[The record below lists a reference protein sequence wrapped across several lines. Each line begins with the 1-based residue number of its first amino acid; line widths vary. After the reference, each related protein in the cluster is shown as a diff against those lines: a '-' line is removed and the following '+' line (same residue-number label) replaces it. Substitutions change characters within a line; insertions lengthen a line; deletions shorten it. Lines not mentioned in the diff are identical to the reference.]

1 MAKKQAKKLA
11 AKKGAAKKGAPKKA
25 TAKTAAFEPVAA
37 TLNAPARGSHP
48 DRRLPCWNDDT
59 HEILCKW
66 NDAANEYHCDKV
78 PIGGDFEDA

>member
-1 MAKKQAKKLA
+1 MAKKQAKKRA
-11 AKKGAAKKGAPKKA
+11 AKKGAAKKA

-37 TLNAPARGSHP
+37 MLNALARGSHP
-48 DRRLPCWNDDT
+48 DRRLPCWNDNT
-59 HEILCKW
+59 REILCKW